1 MPDSFPNEPGPFE
14 STAYYYAR
22 FRKPYPQ
29 EIFRSITERFQLD
42 GTGNLLDV
50 GCGTGLLSLPIA
62 EKFEGVTGI
71 DPDPEMIEEA
81 RHQAEHLGVE
91 NAGFLV
97 ASGEDVEPGMGKF
110 RLVLFGSSL
119 HWMDID
125 DVLARARAVL
135 TSAGGIAI
143 CGMPSL
149 WGGESEWERAI
160 VATVQ
165 RWLGA
170 DRRAGSG
177 PFPQSDRRFEEVIS
191 ENGFTNI
198 STDSTECEF
207 HLDIPFIIGHLY
219 STSYCSRK
227 MLGDRA
233 DAFEDDLTETL
244 TRLNPAG
251 KFPWRVPAY
260 YLFADPT

>member
-1 MPDSFPNEPGPFE
+1 MPDSFPNKPGPFE
-14 STAYYYAR
+14 STAHYYAR

-29 EIFRSITERFQLD
+29 EIFRAITDRFQLD

-135 TSAGGIAI
+135 TPGGGIAI

-160 VATVQ
+160 AATASLLRVGG
-165 RWLGA
+165 RFTVYDMRTTKAKGPLGW
-170 DRRAGSG
+170 
-177 PFPQSDRRFEEVIS
+177 P
-191 ENGFTNI
+191 
-198 STDSTECEF
+198 
-207 HLDIPFIIGHLY
+207 
-219 STSYCSRK
+219 
-227 MLGDRA
+227 
-233 DAFEDDLTETL
+233 L
-244 TRLNPAG
+244 TRITEWWVNHYGVADLEVDYAVARPWKATMAKYLTAIVYQEMGFGTLFRCSGERPAE
-251 KFPWRVPAY
+251 
-260 YLFADPT
+260 